1 MDAVPEVHSRRVHF
15 RVGFLELVLSVL
27 GVGYGRFSYGH
38 TSIYWL
44 ATMADFQVALET
56 ALIIYMLKGAWAAY
70 VKRRRHETRGL
81 RREER
86 VVLKG
91 GSGYEIRG
99 RGPFTK
105 GELLLL
111 LPPGVLS
118 SVVCRSPSTEPNP
131 FMTDSTC
138 FLLLREFTMQQF
150 GESSE
155 TIYIT
160 R

>member
-1 MDAVPEVHSRRVHF
+1 MLARWEQLASDERGSKMDAVPEVHSRRVHF

-27 GVGYGRFSYGH
+27 GVGHGRFSYGH
-38 TSIYWL
+38 TSIYRL

-105 GELLLL
+105 ENCCCCCRLGSCR
-111 LPPGVLS
+111 LS
-118 SVVCRSPSTEPNP
+118 SVVRHRPNP
-131 FMTDSTC
+131 C
-138 FLLLREFTMQQF
+138 R
-150 GESSE
+150 
-155 TIYIT
+155 
-160 R
+160 

>member
-1 MDAVPEVHSRRVHF
+1 MDAVPEMHSRRVHF

-27 GVGYGRFSYGH
+27 GVGRFSYGH
-38 TSIYWL
+38 TSIYRL

-118 SVVCRSPSTEPNP
+118 SVVCRPASTEPMP
-131 FMTDSTC
+131 V
-138 FLLLREFTMQQF
+138 
-150 GESSE
+150 
-155 TIYIT
+155 T
-160 R
+160 RL